1 MFQLHLGAFT
11 LRLAPEALASLVA
24 TLGEAVASSADDSP
38 GRAASSERNQR
49 WSQS

>member
-11 LRLAPEALASLVA
+11 LRLAPEALSSLHT
-24 TLGEAVASSADDSP
+24 TLGEAIRASELSQH
-38 GRAASSERNQR
+38 GTKAALDNGR